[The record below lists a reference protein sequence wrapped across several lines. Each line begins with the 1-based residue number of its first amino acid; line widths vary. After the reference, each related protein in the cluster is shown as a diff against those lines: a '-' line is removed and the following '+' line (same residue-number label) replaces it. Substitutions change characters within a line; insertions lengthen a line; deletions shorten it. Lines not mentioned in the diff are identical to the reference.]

1 MRAVTAGRLIGP
13 GINRRRKGFTLTELT
28 LAMTILAIS
37 MIPIIRSITVSFQS
51 SGRIEA
57 MTHAL
62 AAAAGQLDKAK
73 AMCVTDYP
81 ADGALAVNCQSA
93 GNGVLFTITD
103 TTAYIDDARTVTV
116 TAGCDDDGNGT
127 LSENE
132 IDVTLKTIIAARY

>member
-1 MRAVTAGRLIGP
+1 MGRRH
-13 GINRRRKGFTLTELT
+13 NHCQRGFTLTELT

-51 SGRIEA
+51 SGKVEA

-62 AAAAGQLDKAK
+62 AAATGQLDRAK

-81 ADGALAVNCQSA
+81 ADGTLAVSSQSA
-93 GNGVLFTITD
+93 GNGILYTITD
-103 TTAYIDDARTVTV
+103 TSADIDDARTVTV
-116 TAGCDDDGNGT
+116 TAGSDDDGNGT
-127 LSENE
+127 LSQNE